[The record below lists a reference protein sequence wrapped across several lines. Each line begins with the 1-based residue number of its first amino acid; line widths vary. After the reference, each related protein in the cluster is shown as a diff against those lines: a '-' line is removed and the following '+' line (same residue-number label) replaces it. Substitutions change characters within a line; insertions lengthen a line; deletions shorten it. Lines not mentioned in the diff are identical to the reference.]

1 MTECK
6 TGFSAADRLSLHD
19 VKNNSAL
26 QNGLYQGAKRS
37 VSWCDIEHI
46 RG

>member
-6 TGFSAADRLSLHD
+6 TGFSVTVRLLLHD
-19 VKNNSAL
+19 VKNDSAL
-26 QNGLYQGAKRS
+26 RNGLYQGAKRS